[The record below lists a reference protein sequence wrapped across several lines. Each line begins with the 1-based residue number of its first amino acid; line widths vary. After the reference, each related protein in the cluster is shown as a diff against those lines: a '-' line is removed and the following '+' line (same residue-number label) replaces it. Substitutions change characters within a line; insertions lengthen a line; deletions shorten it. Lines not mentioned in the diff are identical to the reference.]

1 MCTGR
6 SSMADDRPGTFEH
19 DQARLQPL
27 TGPLVRKL
35 NDQYAL
41 HQLNTG
47 RDGDVGIL
55 YEGELV
61 AFYVDQLIAVSSAHQ
76 GKALAIPMVLEGS
89 RYRTLPTSRSHTA
102 AGKRTFEKA
111 WKIAHG
117 LEPNPWP

>member
-1 MCTGR
+1 MDLTKLTLEEFMCTGR

-55 YEGELV
+55 YEGEL
-61 AFYVDQLIAVSSAHQ
+61 
-76 GKALAIPMVLEGS
+76 AIPMVLEGS